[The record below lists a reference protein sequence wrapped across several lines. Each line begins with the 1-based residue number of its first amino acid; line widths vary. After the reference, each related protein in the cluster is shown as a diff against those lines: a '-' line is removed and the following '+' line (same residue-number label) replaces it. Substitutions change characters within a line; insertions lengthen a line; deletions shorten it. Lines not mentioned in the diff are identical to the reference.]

1 MPNPNS
7 SSIAQAGPNTI
18 VAGSEIEPLMSDQAK
33 YRSVAPKEPEDLSHL
48 DDEAEWLREE
58 RVLHQK
64 LHWFQ
69 RPSIAMIGICLFLL
83 TFAISSAESTR
94 QVIQYKLACNS
105 VSALSLSKTCDPT
118 EAQIL
123 VLTLQQALQV
133 TLALATVIALAK
145 VPSLSDQY
153 GRRRFLMLLI
163 TFFLIGRSLRYVVYT
178 CYPTLHI
185 ALIVFCEVISSIFG
199 GVVTMLALSNCY
211 ASDIASPDQRTHY
224 LGVNMAFFFVGLSTG
239 PMVGNFLLSY
249 FPAIEKPKQPT
260 VTYGP
265 NLSFHDFVPLQFEL
279 FVLAI
284 LLLFVVFI
292 LPESRGQNAR
302 RMSRSA
308 SRPLLSVPNPLIKE
322 RNKAQK
328 AVDALNIFRPLRIIF
343 YPKDYVNPSRHDS
356 IVSHRIAVIILIFL
370 DCALI
375 GFAMSLGEIF
385 VLFGIYKHKLTA
397 QDLGNL
403 LIIGCSCRAFFL
415 TVVSPIINK
424 KVFVQFFG
432 LKPHKRRFDFVDYG
446 MLCIAFLGEAVG
458 LLALAAARTKRTY
471 LACFAITALGSVASP
486 ALNSSTIKFFPE
498 SKIGEVFGAMSLA
511 KNAFNISFPL
521 ILLGIYKYSLKK
533 WQWPELV
540 LYIVAGT
547 FFVSFLAATF
557 AIYVLEK
564 EDKEKKRRQ
573 SGVSLSDDSSAE
585 V

>member
-1 MPNPNS
+1 MSIPNS
-7 SSIAQAGPNTI
+7 SSAPQVGLSTVLGPE
-18 VAGSEIEPLMSDQAK
+18 VEPLMQDQAK
-33 YRSVAPKEPEDLSHL
+33 YLSVVPEEQEDLSHL
-48 DDEAEWLREE
+48 DDDALWLHEERLLHQSLHWLR
-58 RVLHQK
+58 
-64 LHWFQ
+64 
-69 RPSIAMIGICLFLL
+69 RPSITMIGLCLFLL
-83 TFAISSAESTR
+83 TFAISSAESAR
-94 QVIQYKLACNS
+94 QVVQYKLACNS
-105 VSALSLSKTCDPT
+105 VASLSRSKTCDPT

-133 TLALATVIALAK
+133 TLALANVIALAK

-153 GRRRFLMLLI
+153 GRRRFLILLA
-163 TFFLIGRSLRYVVYT
+163 TFFLIGRSLRYMVT
-178 CYPTLHI
+178 SCYPSLHI
-185 ALIVFCEVISSIFG
+185 TLIVACEIISSLFG
-199 GVVTMLALSNCY
+199 GVVTMLALCNCY

-249 FPAIEKPKQPT
+249 FPAIEKSKQPH
-260 VTYGP
+260 VSYGP
-265 NLSFHDFVPLQFEL
+265 NLSFHDFAPLQFEL
-279 FVLAI
+279 FMLVILVLYLI
-284 LLLFVVFI
+284 FI
-292 LPESRGQNAR
+292 LPESRGQKAR

-308 SRPLLSVPNPLIKE
+308 SKSLRSALNTTLKE
-322 RNKAQK
+322 KTKIQK
-328 AVDALNIFRPLRIIF
+328 LADALNIFKPLRIIS

-356 IVSHRIAVIILIFL
+356 IVTHRIAVVILIL
-370 DCALI
+370 VDCTLV

-385 VLFGIYKHKLTA
+385 VLFGIYRHKMTA

-415 TVVSPIINK
+415 TILSPLLNK
-424 KVFVQFFG
+424 KLFMQYFG
-432 LKPHKRRFDFVDYG
+432 LKPHKRRFDLVDYG
-446 MLCIAFLGEAVG
+446 MMSIAFLGETIG
-458 LLALAAARTKRTY
+458 ILALAAARTKSIY
-471 LACFAITALGSVASP
+471 LACFMITALGSIASP

-521 ILLGIYKYSLKK
+521 IFLGLYKYSLKK

-540 LYIVAGT
+540 LYIAAGT

-564 EDKEKKRRQ
+564 EDKEKKRRE
-573 SGVSLSDDSSAE
+573 SNISFSDDSSVE